1 MDIND
6 SQDWGFHEP
15 AKVFGFHGPVKKK
28 KKKFKEHQFFISP
41 NKARTNKSP
50 LPLTKFHKI

>member
-1 MDIND
+1 MIPRTGDFMNQQKFLD
-6 SQDWGFHEP
+6 FMGQL
-15 AKVFGFHGPVKKK
+15 KKK

-50 LPLTKFHKI
+50 LPLTKLHKI